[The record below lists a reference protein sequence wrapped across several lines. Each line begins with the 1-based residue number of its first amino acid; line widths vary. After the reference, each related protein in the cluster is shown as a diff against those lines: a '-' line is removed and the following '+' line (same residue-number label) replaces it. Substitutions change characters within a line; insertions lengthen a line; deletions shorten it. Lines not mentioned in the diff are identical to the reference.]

1 MAADLYAN
9 GSVKSTSGRI
19 AGSMRQRKTGT
30 LGAAAPISTEE
41 ERLKFQ
47 DNRFLTT
54 LVLGRNRKISPDVL
68 PSCSPGIFRQKS
80 FRASTP
86 PKNTDAPAA
95 NDHNRAGVNP
105 CGPRE
110 SKTPNNGTRSKSS
123 VLLLARGARG
133 TSKHTRLGTA
143 LANKMASSSSTTVVQ
158 GWPNTKD
165 DYELK
170 EVIGVGATAV
180 VHAAFCIPRQEK
192 CAIKRI
198 NLEKWNTSMDELLKE
213 IQAMSSCNHE
223 NVVTYYTSFVVK
235 EELWLVLRLLEGG
248 SLLDIIKHK
257 TRTTNCKHGVF
268 DEATIATVLR
278 EVLKGLEYFHSNGQ
292 IHRDI
297 KAGNILL
304 GEDGTVQIADFGVSA
319 WLATGRDLSRQKV
332 RHTFVGTPCWMAPEV
347 MEQVREE
354 SNITTS
360 LAIGILLWHLCCKI
374 NYDRQII
381 LQDHG
386 YDFKADIWSLGIT
399 AIEMASGTAPYHKY
413 PPMKV
418 LMLTLQNDPPT
429 LDTAA
434 DDKDQYKAYGKTF
447 RKMIVDCLQKDPTKR
462 PTATELLKHPF
473 FKKAKDK
480 KYLQQ
485 TLVACGPSLETRV
498 QKASKRQP
506 GTSGRLH
513 RTVTGEWVWSSEE
526 EDSSASSGD
535 EGKEALPVN
544 TIENASSTEEEPED
558 EFFGQVKS
566 ARSHIVVPA
575 TVQNVPINLVLRLR
589 NQKRELNDIRFEFA
603 VGVDSAEGIAAEL
616 VGAGLV
622 DGKDIVVIAA
632 NLQKLIDSAG
642 QLRTV
647 TFSLNSGHAA
657 NEVPDDKA
665 LIGFAQISITD

>member
-9 GSVKSTSGRI
+9 GSVKSTSDRI
-19 AGSMRQRKTGT
+19 AGNMRQHKTGT

-54 LVLGRNRKISPDVL
+54 LVLGRNRKISPEIL

-86 PKNTDAPAA
+86 PKNANIPAA
-95 NDHNRAGVNP
+95 NNHQRASVDTR
-105 CGPRE
+105 GPRE
-110 SKTPNNGTRSKSS
+110 PKTPNSGTRLKSG
-123 VLLLARGARG
+123 VLLLARGARN
-133 TSKHTRLGTA
+133 TSKHARFGTA

-347 MEQVREE
+347 MEQVRE
-354 SNITTS
+354 
-360 LAIGILLWHLCCKI
+360 
-374 NYDRQII
+374 
-381 LQDHG
+381 DHG

-526 EDSSASSGD
+526 EDSVSSGD
-535 EGKEALPVN
+535 ESKEALPVN
-544 TIENASSTEEEPED
+544 TIENVSTSEEEEE
-558 EFFGQVKS
+558 EFFGRLKS
-566 ARSHIVVPA
+566 VQSHIAMQHEPSI
-575 TVQNVPINLVLRLR
+575 PINLVLRLR
-589 NQKRELNDIRFEFA
+589 NHKRELNDIRFEFA

-647 TFSLNSGHAA
+647 TFSLNSGHAP